1 MKILNFVGARPNFV
15 KVLPILQAIAAYNS
29 EHGETDGKI
38 TEVLVHTGQHYDYQ
52 MSKVFFDQL
61 GLKCP
66 DHNLGVGSGRQGWQT
81 AEILARAERVFL
93 EEKPDVV
100 IVYGDTNSTLAGA
113 LAAAKLPVPVAHI
126 EAGLRS
132 YNRKMPEE
140 INRILTDRLST
151 YLFCPTSRA
160 VENLAKEGM
169 TTGVHLVGDVMY
181 DALLHT
187 VKIAEAKSRILANLK
202 LEPNGYLLATV
213 HRAEN
218 TDNPEN
224 LKNILTAFHQLEQL
238 LVLPLHP
245 RTRKRII
252 QLNLMGL
259 LESNS
264 NLKVVDPVSYL
275 DMLVLEKNARR
286 ILTDSGG
293 IQKEAYWL
301 KVPCITLRRETEWPE
316 TVEAGW
322 NRLVGTDK
330 EKIVASVTEPLPEL
344 RSLSHS
350 YGDGHSSEKILRILV
365 ETVPTEK

>member
-1 MKILNFVGARPNFV
+1 
-15 KVLPILQAIAAYNS
+15 
-29 EHGETDGKI
+29 
-38 TEVLVHTGQHYDYQ
+38 
-52 MSKVFFDQL
+52 
-61 GLKCP
+61 
-66 DHNLGVGSGRQGWQT
+66 
-81 AEILARAERVFL
+81 
-93 EEKPDVV
+93 
-100 IVYGDTNSTLAGA
+100 
-113 LAAAKLPVPVAHI
+113 
-126 EAGLRS
+126 
-132 YNRKMPEE
+132 
-140 INRILTDRLST
+140 
-151 YLFCPTSRA
+151 
-160 VENLAKEGM
+160 
-169 TTGVHLVGDVMY
+169 
-181 DALLHT
+181 
-187 VKIAEAKSRILANLK
+187 
-202 LEPNGYLLATV
+202 
-213 HRAEN
+213 
-218 TDNPEN
+218 
-224 LKNILTAFHQLEQL
+224 
-238 LVLPLHP
+238 
-245 RTRKRII
+245 
-252 QLNLMGL
+252 MGL